1 MEIEQ
6 YLVGSARIT
15 RIEETLITTMT
26 LDHLIPEWGGQDGIE
41 KIALEQRSLEGN
53 ISENIVLSVHSWLVE
68 LEGRVLL
75 IDTGIGNGKIR
86 EFNAAFHNLNTSFL
100 HRLKA
105 VGIIP
110 EQIDFVLLTHLHADH
125 VGWNTVCRDGHWIP
139 TFPNATYV
147 FSEKELSF
155 FSTPEGASR
164 RVVFEDSVLPVIES
178 GQAVLIKDEGGK
190 PFEAFSFKA
199 TPGHSSGHMVISL
212 HSDAQEAIFV
222 GDTMHNPIQVIR
234 PDWNSVFCYDSK
246 LARKSRQQVL
256 HYAAESGAV
265 LFPSHFH
272 GSCAGKVIRNKDGF
286 IWQPIDPFQE

>member
-26 LDHLIPEWGGQDGIE
+26 LDHLIPEWGGQVGIE
-41 KIALEQRSLEGN
+41 KKELVQKTMEGGIA
-53 ISENIVLSVHSWLVE
+53 ENVVLSVHSWLVE
-68 LEGRVLL
+68 LDGRVIL
-75 IDTGIGNGKIR
+75 IDTGIGNGKLR
-86 EFNAAFHNLNTSFL
+86 EFNANFHNLNTSFL

-110 EQIDFVLLTHLHADH
+110 EQIDLVLLTHLHTDH
-125 VGWNTVCRDGHWIP
+125 VGWNTVYRDGHWVP

-155 FSTPEGASR
+155 FSTPEGSSR

-178 GQAVLIKDEGGK
+178 GQAELIKDEGGK
-190 PFEAFSFKA
+190 LFEAFSFKA
-199 TPGHSSGHMVISL
+199 APGHSSGHMVISL
-212 HSDAQEAIFV
+212 YSDDQEAIFV

-234 PDWNSVFCYDSK
+234 PDWNSVFCSDSK

-256 HYAAESGAV
+256 HQTAESGAV

-272 GSCAGKVIRNKDGF
+272 GSFAGKVIRNKNGF
-286 IWQPIDPFQE
+286 IWQPIDPFQK